1 MVCARRRKKDHACA
15 MTRPAPDRDIVPRD
29 LRFGVQDHAD
39 RAWFGGSEMLS
50 MVVDAFA
57 VALPEG
63 ERFFI
68 RSLKHYAQD
77 IPDEDIQAGIRGYA
91 LQEAFHTREHEGYN
105 AALRRL
111 GYDVDRMEERSAR
124 LLGNPR
130 FGPVLRLFSTCA
142 IEQATY
148 SLSRFIL
155 KRPALMARAAPAYRR
170 LWQWHALEEIEHS
183 SVALAVLRRAP
194 IGMAPWQRYVTR
206 VAVLNFVF
214 AQMTWLALA
223 NVMTMLRSSR
233 GRVTA
238 GDLLRLGWVLLGRP
252 GFLYS
257 LVVPYLAFLKPGYA
271 GGGAADAALVE
282 HGRRVVAQ
290 DMPAATV
297 PA

>member
-1 MVCARRRKKDHACA
+1 
-15 MTRPAPDRDIVPRD
+15 MTRPAPARDIVPRD
-29 LRFGVQDHAD
+29 LRFGVVEHAD
-39 RAWFGGSEMLS
+39 RAWFGGDEMLS

-68 RSLKHYAQD
+68 RSLKHFAQD
-77 IPDEDIQAGIRGYA
+77 IPDAEIQAGIRGYA
-91 LQEAFHTREHEGYN
+91 QQEAFHTREHEAYN
-105 AALRRL
+105 AALRKV
-111 GYDVDRMEERSAR
+111 GYDVDRMEDRARR
-124 LLGNPR
+124 LLANPR

-148 SLSRFIL
+148 ALSRFIL

-183 SVALAVLRRAP
+183 SVALQVLRRAP
-194 IGMAPWQRYVTR
+194 TGMAPWQRYITR
-206 VAVLNFVF
+206 VAVLNVVF

-238 GDLLRLGWVLLGRP
+238 GDLMRLAWVLLGRP

-257 LVVPYLAFLKPGYA
+257 LAVPYFAFLKPGYL
-271 GGGAADAALVE
+271 GGGSADAELLAR
-282 HGRRVVAQ
+282 GRRFLAE
-290 DMPAATV
+290 DPPAA
-297 PA
+297 PAAA

>member
-1 MVCARRRKKDHACA
+1 MQRG
-15 MTRPAPDRDIVPRD
+15 MTRPAPSRDIVPRD
-29 LRFGVQDHAD
+29 LRFGVLENAD
-39 RAWFGGSEMLS
+39 RAWFDGDEMLS

-68 RSLKHYAQD
+68 RSLKHFAQD
-77 IPDEDIQAGIRGYA
+77 IPDEEIQAGIRGYA
-91 LQEAFHTREHEGYN
+91 QQEAFHTREHEAYN
-105 AALRRL
+105 AALRRV
-111 GYDVDRMEERSAR
+111 GYDVDAMEARAAR

-148 SLSRFIL
+148 ALSRFIL

-183 SVALAVLRRAP
+183 SVALQVLRRAP
-194 IGMAPWQRYVTR
+194 IGMAPWLRYVTR
-206 VAVLNFVF
+206 VAVLNLVF

-223 NVMTMLRSSR
+223 NVMTMLRSTR

-238 GDLLRLGWVLLGRP
+238 RDLGRLAWVLLGRP

-257 LVVPYLAFLKPGYA
+257 VVVPYLAYHRPGYL
-271 GGGAADAALVE
+271 GGGSADAELLAR
-282 HGRRVVAQ
+282 GRRFLAE
-290 DMPAATV
+290 DAPAA
-297 PA
+297 PAPA

>member
-1 MVCARRRKKDHACA
+1 MRRG
-15 MTRPAPDRDIVPRD
+15 MTRPTQPHDIVPRD
-29 LRFGVQDHAD
+29 LRFGVLEAAD
-39 RAWFGGSEMLS
+39 RAWFGGDEMLS

-68 RSLKHYAQD
+68 RSLKHFAKD
-77 IPDEDIQAGIRGYA
+77 IPDEEIQAGIRGYA
-91 LQEAFHTREHEGYN
+91 QQEAFHTREHEAYN
-105 AALRRL
+105 AALRRV
-111 GYDVDRMEERSAR
+111 GYDVDTMEARSAR

-148 SLSRFIL
+148 ALSRFIL

-183 SVALAVLRRAP
+183 SVALQVLRRAP
-194 IGMAPWQRYVTR
+194 IGMAPWLRYLTR
-206 VAVLNFVF
+206 VAVLNLVF
-214 AQMTWLALA
+214 IQMTWLALA
-223 NVMTMLRSSR
+223 NVMTMLRSTR

-238 GDLLRLGWVLLGRP
+238 GDLGRLAWVLLGRP

-257 LVVPYLAFLKPGYA
+257 VVVPYLAYHRPGYL
-271 GGGAADAALVE
+271 GGGSADAELLAR
-282 HGRRVVAQ
+282 GRRLVAE
-290 DMPAATV
+290 DAPAA
-297 PA
+297 PAPA